1 MLKIF
6 YTAALVVA
14 LFMSGP
20 LAASPININQA
31 NAQQIAENLKGVG
44 IKKAQAIVQ
53 YREKIGGFQTQDQL
67 LNVKGIGAAT
77 LEKNEGNILLE

>member
-6 YTAALVVA
+6 YTAVFIAA
-14 LFMSGP
+14 LFIAGP

-53 YREKIGGFQTQDQL
+53 YREKIGGFQSQDQL

>member
-14 LFMSGP
+14 LFMAGP

-53 YREKIGGFQTQDQL
+53 YREKIGGFQTQNQL

>member
-1 MLKIF
+1 MRKLF
-6 YTAALVVA
+6 YTAAFIVA
-14 LFMSGP
+14 LLITGP

-31 NAQQIAENLKGVG
+31 SAEQMAENLKGVG
-44 IKKAQAIVQ
+44 LKKAHAIVQ
-53 YREKIGGFQTQDQL
+53 YREKIGEFQTQNQL

>member
-14 LFMSGP
+14 LFMAGP

>member
-1 MLKIF
+1 MRKLF
-6 YTAALVVA
+6 YTAAFIVA
-14 LFMSGP
+14 LLMAGP

-31 NAQQIAENLKGVG
+31 TAQQLADNLKGVG
-44 IKKAQAIVQ
+44 LKKAQAIVQ
-53 YREKIGGFQTQDQL
+53 YRDKIGGFQNQNQL